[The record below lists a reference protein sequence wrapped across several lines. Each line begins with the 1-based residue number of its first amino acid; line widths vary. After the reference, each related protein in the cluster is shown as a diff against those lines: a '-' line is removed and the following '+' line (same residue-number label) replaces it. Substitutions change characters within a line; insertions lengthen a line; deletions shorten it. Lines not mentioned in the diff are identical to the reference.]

1 MTPPLAS
8 NETSLDASLALRAV
22 RWDDLTAVA
31 RLIYEICEAKGD
43 TTVAYTPE
51 DLANEWKYEG
61 FNLEQDACLVE
72 TRDGR
77 VVGYEGLFNVRDHC
91 DLCGDVY
98 VHPEFKRLGVRT
110 ALLRAMDSHA
120 GGHIQLAKP
129 DLRVFIHITDH
140 RDEAN
145 EAILAHVGYLPVR
158 HQWRM
163 GIDLEAAPP
172 TPRLP
177 AGVEIRPFVKD
188 EHATAVWQARNE
200 AFRNNWGSYQLTFAE
215 FSYYTLDDAEYDPAL
230 WVVIWAGNEVAGF
243 SINQYRMGIGWI
255 HMLGV
260 RPAWRTKGL
269 GLALLHQSFGESYQ
283 RGTKT
288 IGLAVDAFNAT
299 GATRL
304 YQKAG
309 MSTVS
314 EFVTIEKE
322 LRAGKGESEDSTS

>member
-1 MTPPLAS
+1 MTNLTLS
-8 NETSLDASLALRAV
+8 NATNLDASLNLRAV
-22 RWDDLTAVA
+22 RWDDLNAVTS
-31 RLIYEICEAKGD
+31 LIYDICEAKGD
-43 TTVAYTPE
+43 ITVAYSPE

-61 FNLEQDACLVE
+61 FNLEQDAFLVE

-98 VHPEFKRLGVRT
+98 VHPEFKGLGVRT
-110 ALLRAMDSHA
+110 ALLRAMDTRA
-120 GGHIQLAKP
+120 GGHIQLTEP
-129 DLRVFIHITDH
+129 NLRVFIRITDH
-140 RDEAN
+140 KDEAD
-145 EAILAHVGYLPVR
+145 EAIFAHEGYLPVR

-163 GIDLEAAPP
+163 EINLEAAPP
-172 TPRLP
+172 SPILP
-177 AGVEIRPFVKD
+177 AGLYIRPFAKD
-188 EHATAVWQARNE
+188 EHATAMWQARNE
-200 AFRNNWGSYQLTFAE
+200 AFRDNWGSYQLTFSE
-215 FSYYTLDDAEYDPAL
+215 FSYYTLDDAEYDPTL
-230 WVVIWAGNEVAGF
+230 WVVIWDGDEIAGF

-269 GLALLHQSFGESYQ
+269 GLALLHHSFGEFYK

-322 LRAGKGESEDSTS
+322 LRAGKTSGSR

>member
-1 MTPPLAS
+1 MTKPPLS
-8 NETSLDASLALRAV
+8 NEVNLDASLTLPAV
-22 RWDDLTAVA
+22 CWDDLNAVT
-31 RLIYEICEAKGD
+31 RLIYDICEAKGD
-43 TTVAYTPE
+43 ITVAYTPD

-61 FNLEQDACLVE
+61 FNLEQDAFLVE

-91 DLCGDVY
+91 DLCSDVY
-98 VHPEFKRLGVRT
+98 VHPEFKGLGVRT
-110 ALLRAMDSHA
+110 VLLRAMDARA
-120 GGHIQLAKP
+120 GGHIQLAEP
-129 DLRVFIHITDH
+129 DSRVFIRITDH
-140 RDEAN
+140 KDEAD
-145 EAILAHVGYLPVR
+145 EAVLAHEGYLPVR

-163 GIDLEAAPP
+163 EIDLDAAPP
-172 TPRLP
+172 SPILP
-177 AGVEIRPFVKD
+177 AGLEIRPFVKD

-200 AFRNNWGSYQLTFAE
+200 AFRDNWGSYQLTFSE
-215 FSYYTLDDAEYDPAL
+215 FSYYTLDDAEYDPTL
-230 WVVIWAGNEVAGF
+230 WVVLWDGDEIAGF

-260 RPAWRTKGL
+260 RPAWRAKGL
-269 GLALLHQSFGESYQ
+269 GLALLHHSFGEFYK

-322 LRAGKGESEDSTS
+322 LRAGKTSGSR